1 MNKIIIIS
9 ILILSVSYAY
19 AEREWVMV
27 EPPYHI
33 YDNNRGIYCY
43 DSLNCTTFIDTY
55 YRKKLIKKS
64 YDGGITWEIF
74 QEIDYSEI
82 PLDSVDR
89 PNKTFIYDRL
99 QYYDLYFDGWVIDKS
114 TDGGRTFKRVALTDD
129 FLDKRLDNLIMY
141 SKYKGVT
148 FNLGRIFHTTDNWE
162 TFTSVKIP
170 TEYYLDKSFFYIDSN
185 NIAFFNKELENDTNE
200 YITNFIKY
208 DLVND
213 EFSVYANLEKRGN
226 RAQPI
231 LNEISRVN
239 DTVLYACGH
248 ERTGI
253 ADLAYDLVW
262 KSTDNGRNWD
272 RLLRDPSGE
281 TFGLTHL
288 SFRNEKHG
296 IAVGDWSNI
305 IETTDGGETWKRY
318 PERPEMG
325 GGRSEVA
332 WAGSTALFTSN
343 KGGIFRLETKSA
355 IEELF
360 SNQRFKVYQ
369 SGKILEIAIND
380 ETYSDYQFQLYN
392 SSGQQLQSNKLN
404 SNYGFVFETVPIID
418 INNGVYFYTLSKN
431 GSIHF
436 NGKFVV
442 VE

>member
-1 MNKIIIIS
+1 MNKIFKITF
-9 ILILSVSYAY
+9 LILSISYAY
-19 AEREWVMV
+19 SEKEWVMV
-27 EPPYHI
+27 SPPYGI
-33 YDNNRGIYCY
+33 YDDNMGIYCY
-43 DSLNCTTFIDTY
+43 DSLNCLAFTDIYYKKKFIQ
-55 YRKKLIKKS
+55 KS
-64 YDGGITWEIF
+64 YNGGLTWELS
-74 QEIDYSEI
+74 QEIDYSEV

-89 PNKTFIYDRL
+89 PYRTFIFDSL
-99 QYYDLYFDGWVIDKS
+99 QFYTLYYDGWVIDKS
-114 TDGGRTFKRVALTDD
+114 TNGGKTFKRVELTDD

-141 SKYKGVT
+141 SKYKGLT
-148 FNLGRIFHTTDNWE
+148 FNLGRIFHTLDNWE

-185 NIAFFNKELENDTNE
+185 NVAFFNKELENDTSE

-226 RAQPI
+226 RAQPV

-239 DTVLYACGH
+239 DTVLYACGR

-253 ADLAYDLVW
+253 ADLAYDLIW
-262 KSTDNGRNWD
+262 KSTDNGKNWE

-281 TFGLTHL
+281 TFGLSHL
-288 SFRNEKHG
+288 SFKNEKHG
-296 IAVGDWSNI
+296 IAVGSWSNI
-305 IETTDGGETWKRY
+305 IETTDGGKTWRRY
-318 PERPEMG
+318 PETQEMASIK
-325 GGRSEVA
+325 SEIT
-332 WAGSTALFTSN
+332 WAGETALYTAYAT
-343 KGGIFRLETKSA
+343 GIFRLETKSE
-355 IEELF
+355 IKDIS
-360 SNQRFKVYQ
+360 SNQRVKVYQ
-369 SGKILEIAIND
+369 SGHNLEIAIND
-380 ETYSDYQFQLYN
+380 DTYSSYKFQLYN

-418 INNGVYFYTLSKN
+418 LYNGVYFYTLSKN